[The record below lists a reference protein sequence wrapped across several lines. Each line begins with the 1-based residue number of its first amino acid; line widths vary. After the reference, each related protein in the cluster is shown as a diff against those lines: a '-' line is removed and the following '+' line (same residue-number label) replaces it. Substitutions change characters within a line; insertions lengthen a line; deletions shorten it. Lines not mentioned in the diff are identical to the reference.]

1 MDMEIRMK
9 TMREVELL
17 VVGAGPAGIGAA
29 IEASRYGA
37 KVLLVDDKDKPGG
50 QLFKQI
56 HKFFGSKEHLAGIRG
71 FDIGLHLLKEAESQ
85 GVEISL
91 QTKVLGI
98 MEKDVISLLVKE
110 RELKSIKAKRMI
122 LATGGIEKALSFS
135 GWTLPG
141 VMSAGAAQTLINIE
155 RVLPGK
161 RILMVGS
168 GNVGLIISYQLL
180 QAGAEVVGIV
190 EAAPSISGYLV
201 HAGKVMRAGV
211 PIYTSHTIKETRGT
225 KSVEE
230 AVIIALD
237 KKWNPIAGTEK
248 TVSADTI
255 CISVGLNPNGQLA
268 SLAGCEFKFFP
279 ELGGFL
285 PLHDDNM
292 ESTKKGI
299 YIAGDLSG
307 IEEANSALDEG
318 RLAGI
323 SVAAS
328 LGYIDSNRFA
338 KLKKDYWDR
347 LNKLRGGPFGY
358 TRAIAKKG
366 IISSFQQKEI
376 IGQERDSKKLEA
388 NAKLKKYKSVPSL
401 KEFQEFPGYPSLDR
415 IKKDAVACIECIQE
429 IPCDPC
435 VAACPFN
442 AIKINPHI
450 TNLPYLDEKKC
461 KGCGTCIASCPGLA
475 IFVLNYNYSSEKAA
489 ISFPYEYLPYPKI
502 GGKAVGV
509 NRKGE
514 PVAKVEI
521 VKVNQK
527 TNFDKTVVVTIACDK
542 EYIHQIRSIERI
554 KDDA

>member
-1 MDMEIRMK
+1 
-9 TMREVELL
+9 MREVELL
-17 VVGAGPAGIGAA
+17 VVGAGPAGLGAA
-29 IEASRYGA
+29 MEASRYGV

-71 FDIGLHLLKEAESQ
+71 FDIGSHLLKEAESRD
-85 GVEISL
+85 VEISL

-98 MEKDVISLLVKE
+98 MEKNVISLLVKE
-110 RELKSIKAKRMI
+110 RELKSIKTKRII
-122 LATGGIEKALSFS
+122 LATGGTEKALSFP

-155 RVLPGK
+155 RVLPGE

-168 GNVGLIISYQLL
+168 GNVGLIVGYQLL
-180 QAGAEVVGIV
+180 QAGADLVVII
-190 EAAPSISGYLV
+190 EAAPSITGYLV
-201 HAGKVMRAGV
+201 HAGKVARADV
-211 PIYTSHTIKETRGT
+211 PIYTGHTIKEVIGS
-225 KSVEE
+225 KSVKEV
-230 AVIIALD
+230 VIIALD
-237 KKWNPIAGTEK
+237 KKWNPIEGTEK
-248 TVSADTI
+248 TVPVDTV
-255 CISVGLNPNGQLA
+255 CISVGLNPNRQLA
-268 SLAGCEFKFFP
+268 SLAGCELGFFP

-318 RLAGI
+318 CLAGI

-328 LGYIDSNRFA
+328 LGYIGNNKFIR
-338 KLKKDYWDR
+338 LKEEYWNR
-347 LNKLRGGPFGY
+347 LNKLRRGPFGY
-358 TRAIAKKG
+358 RRTCAKKR
-366 IISSFQQKEI
+366 IISVFQHKETKYK
-376 IGQERDSKKLEA
+376 ERDIKKM
-388 NAKLKKYKSVPSL
+388 KLDTKIKSYKSVPPL
-401 KEFQEFPGYPSLDR
+401 KEFQEFPGYPSLAR
-415 IKKDAVACIECIQE
+415 IKKGAVACIECIQE

-435 VAACPFN
+435 VDACSFK
-442 AIKINPHI
+442 AININLHL
-450 TNLPYLDEKKC
+450 TNLPYLDENKC
-461 KGCGTCIASCPGLA
+461 KGCGACIAFCPGQA

-489 ISFPYEYLPYPKI
+489 ISFPYEYSPYPKV
-502 GGKAVGV
+502 GVRVMGV

-514 PVAKVEI
+514 PIAYVEI

-527 TNFDKTVVVTIACDK
+527 TNFDKTVVVTITCDK

-554 KDDA
+554 KSDFKKQ

>member
-1 MDMEIRMK
+1 MDTGTMMK
-9 TMREVELL
+9 RIREVELL
-17 VVGAGPAGIGAA
+17 VVGAGLAGLGAA

-71 FDIGLHLLKEAESQ
+71 FDIGLHLLKEADSQ

-98 MEKDVISLLVKE
+98 IEKDIISLLIKE
-110 RELKSIKAKRMI
+110 REMKLLKAKRI
-122 LATGGIEKALSFS
+122 VLATGGIEKALSFP

-155 RVLPGK
+155 RVLPGE

-168 GNVGLIISYQLL
+168 GNVGLIVSYQLL
-180 QAGAEVVGIV
+180 QAGADVVGIV
-190 EAAPSISGYLV
+190 EAAPSITGYLV
-201 HAGKVMRAGV
+201 HAGKVMRAGI
-211 PIYTSHTIKETRGT
+211 PIYTSYTIKEARGR

-230 AVIIALD
+230 SVIVALD
-237 KKWNPIAGTEK
+237 KKWNPIEGTEK
-248 TVSADTI
+248 TVPADTV

-285 PLHDDNM
+285 PLHNDNM

-323 SVAAS
+323 SVASS
-328 LGYIDSNRFA
+328 LGYIDNNKFV
-338 KLKKDYWDR
+338 KLKEEYWSR
-347 LNKLRGGPFGY
+347 LNGLRKGPFGAK
-358 TRAIAKKG
+358 RAIAKKG

-376 IGQERDSKKLEA
+376 VHQERDNKKLKE
-388 NAKLKKYKSVPSL
+388 NTKLKNYRSIPSL
-401 KEFQEFPGYPSLDR
+401 KEFQEFPGYPSLSR
-415 IKKDAVACIECIQE
+415 IKKGVVACIECIQE
-429 IPCDPC
+429 VPCDPC
-435 VAACPFN
+435 VTACPFK
-442 AIKINPHI
+442 AISISPHI
-450 TNLPYLDEKKC
+450 TNLPYLDENKC
-461 KGCGTCIASCPGLA
+461 KGCGACIASCPGQA

-489 ISFPYEYLPYPKI
+489 ISFPYEYLPYPKV
-502 GGKAVGV
+502 GGRFMGVG
-509 NRKGE
+509 RKGE
-514 PVAKVEI
+514 SVAEVEI
-521 VKVNQK
+521 VKVDK
-527 TNFDKTVVVTIACDK
+527 RANFDKTAVITIVCDK

-554 KDDA
+554 KDDV

>member
-1 MDMEIRMK
+1 MER
-9 TMREVELL
+9 MREVELL
-17 VVGAGPAGIGAA
+17 VVGAGPAGLGAA
-29 IEASRYGA
+29 IEASRYGV

-56 HKFFGSKEHLAGIRG
+56 HKFFGSKEHLAGTRG
-71 FDIGLHLLKEAESQ
+71 FDIGLHLLKEADSQ

-98 MEKDVISLLVKE
+98 MEKDIISLLVEEKE
-110 RELKSIKAKRMI
+110 MKLLKAKRI
-122 LATGGIEKALSFS
+122 VLATGGVEKALSFP

-155 RVLPGK
+155 RVLPGE

-180 QAGAEVVGIV
+180 QAGADVVGIV
-190 EAAPSISGYLV
+190 EAGPSITGYLV

-211 PIYTSHTIKETRGT
+211 PIYTSHTIKEARGR

-237 KKWNPIAGTEK
+237 KKWNPITGTEK
-248 TVSADTI
+248 KLPVDTI

-268 SLAGCEFKFFP
+268 RLAGCEFKFFP

-292 ESTKKGI
+292 ESTKRGI

-338 KLKKDYWDR
+338 KLKEDYWDR

-358 TRAIAKKG
+358 KRSIAKKR
-366 IISSFQQKEI
+366 ILLSLQQKETRY
-376 IGQERDSKKLEA
+376 QERDYIELEA
-388 NAKLKKYKSVPSL
+388 NTKLKNYKSIPSL
-401 KEFQEFPGYPSLDR
+401 KEFQKFPGYPSLSR
-415 IKKDAVACIECIQE
+415 IKKGAVACIECIQE

-435 VAACPFN
+435 VAACPFK
-442 AIKINPHI
+442 AININPYI
-450 TNLPYLDEKKC
+450 TDLPYLDENKC
-461 KGCGTCIASCPGLA
+461 KGCGACIASCPGQA
-475 IFVLNYNYSSEKAA
+475 IFVLNYNYSSKKAT
-489 ISFPYEYLPYPKI
+489 ISFPYEYLPYPKVR
-502 GGKAVGV
+502 GKAVGV

-514 PVAKVEI
+514 PVAEVEI
-521 VKVNQK
+521 VKVDK
-527 TNFDKTVVVTIACDK
+527 RANFDKTAIVTIACDK
-542 EYIHQIRSIERI
+542 KYIHQIRSIERI
-554 KDDA
+554 KDDVKKH

>member
-1 MDMEIRMK
+1 MK
-9 TMREVELL
+9 RMREVELL
-17 VVGAGPAGIGAA
+17 VVGAGPAGLGAA

-71 FDIGLHLLKEAESQ
+71 FDIGLRLLKEADSQ

-98 MEKDVISLLVKE
+98 MERDIISLLIKE
-110 RELKSIKAKRMI
+110 REMKLLKAKRI
-122 LATGGIEKALSFS
+122 VLATGGIEKVLSFP

-161 RILMVGS
+161 KILMIGS
-168 GNVGLIISYQLL
+168 GNVGLVISYQLL
-180 QAGAEVVGIV
+180 QAGADVVGIV
-190 EAAPSISGYLV
+190 EAEPSITGYLV

-211 PIYTSHTIKETRGT
+211 PIYTSHTVKEVRGR

-230 AVIIALD
+230 AVIVALD
-237 KKWNPIAGTEK
+237 KKWNSIEGTEK
-248 TVSADTI
+248 TVPADTV
-255 CISVGLNPNGQLA
+255 CISVGLNPNRQLA
-268 SLAGCEFKFFP
+268 SLAGCELKFFP

-292 ESTKKGI
+292 ESTKRGI

-328 LGYIDSNRFA
+328 LGYIDNNKFIR
-338 KLKKDYWDR
+338 LKEEYWSR

-358 TRAIAKKG
+358 RRTIAKKR
-366 IISSFQQKEI
+366 IISVFQQKEI
-376 IGQERDSKKLEA
+376 KYEERDMKKI
-388 NAKLKKYKSVPSL
+388 KLNTRIKSYRNVPLL
-401 KEFQEFPGYPSLDR
+401 KEFQKFPGYSSSAR
-415 IKKDAVACIECIQE
+415 IKKGAVACIECIQE

-435 VAACPFN
+435 VAACPFE
-442 AIKINPHI
+442 AININPHI
-450 TNLPYLDEKKC
+450 TNLPYLDENKC
-461 KGCGTCIASCPGLA
+461 KGCGTCIASCPGQA

-489 ISFPYEYLPYPKI
+489 ISFPYEYLPYPKV
-502 GGKAVGV
+502 GGRFMGV

-514 PVAKVEI
+514 PIAEVEI

-527 TNFDKTVVVTIACDK
+527 TNFDKTAVVTIACDK
-542 EYIHQIRSIERI
+542 KYINQIRSIERI
-554 KDDA
+554 KDHV

>member
-1 MDMEIRMK
+1 MDTEKKMK
-9 TMREVELL
+9 RMREVELL
-17 VVGAGPAGIGAA
+17 VVGAGPAGLGAA
-29 IEASRYGA
+29 IEASRYGV

-56 HKFFGSKEHLAGIRG
+56 HKFFGSKEHLAGTRG
-71 FDIGLHLLKEAESQ
+71 FDIGLYLLKEADSQ

-110 RELKSIKAKRMI
+110 RELKSIKAKRII
-122 LATGGIEKALSFS
+122 LATGGIEKALSFP

-155 RVLPGK
+155 RVLPGE

-190 EAAPSISGYLV
+190 EAAPSITGYLV

-211 PIYTSHTIKETRGT
+211 PIYTSYTIKEVRGE

-230 AVIIALD
+230 AVIVALD
-237 KKWNPIAGTEK
+237 KKWNSIEGTEK
-248 TVSADTI
+248 TVPADTV
-255 CISVGLNPNGQLA
+255 CISVGLNPNRQLA
-268 SLAGCEFKFFP
+268 SLAGCELGFFP

-328 LGYIDSNRFA
+328 LGYIDNNKFIR
-338 KLKKDYWDR
+338 LKEEYWNS
-347 LNKLRGGPFGY
+347 LNGLRKGPFGY
-358 TRAIAKKG
+358 ERSIAKNRILFTLQG
-366 IISSFQQKEI
+366 KEI
-376 IGQERDSKKLEA
+376 KYQKRDCKELEE
-388 NAKLKKYKSVPSL
+388 NIKFKNYKSIPSL
-401 KEFQEFPGYPSLDR
+401 KEFQEFPGYPSLSR
-415 IKKDAVACIECIQE
+415 IKKGAVACIECIQE

-435 VAACPFN
+435 VAACTYK
-442 AIKINPHI
+442 AININPHI
-450 TNLPYLDEKKC
+450 TNLPYLDENKC
-461 KGCGTCIASCPGLA
+461 KGCGACIASCPGQA
-475 IFVLNYNYSSEKAA
+475 IFVLDNNYYSDKAA
-489 ISFPYEYLPYPKI
+489 ISFPYEYLPYPRI
-502 GGKAVGV
+502 GDRIMGV

-514 PVAKVEI
+514 PVTEVEI
-521 VKVNQK
+521 VKIDQK
-527 TNFDKTVVVTIACDK
+527 ANFDKTAVVTVVYDK
-542 EYIHQIRSIERI
+542 KYIHQIRSIERV
-554 KDDA
+554 KDDV

>member
-1 MDMEIRMK
+1 MDTGTMMK
-9 TMREVELL
+9 RIREVELL
-17 VVGAGPAGIGAA
+17 VVGAGLAGLGAA

-71 FDIGLHLLKEAESQ
+71 FDIGLHLLKEADSQ

-98 MEKDVISLLVKE
+98 IEKDIISLLIKE
-110 RELKSIKAKRMI
+110 REMKLLKAKRI
-122 LATGGIEKALSFS
+122 VLATGGIEKALSFP

-155 RVLPGK
+155 RVLPGE

-168 GNVGLIISYQLL
+168 GNVGLIVSYQLL
-180 QAGAEVVGIV
+180 QAGADVVGIV
-190 EAAPSISGYLV
+190 EAAPSITGYLV

-211 PIYTSHTIKETRGT
+211 PIYTSYTIKEARGK

-230 AVIIALD
+230 SVIVALD
-237 KKWNPIAGTEK
+237 KKWNPIEGTEK
-248 TVSADTI
+248 TVPADTV

-285 PLHDDNM
+285 PLHNDNM

-323 SVAAS
+323 SVASS
-328 LGYIDSNRFA
+328 LGYIDNNKFV
-338 KLKKDYWDR
+338 KLKEEYWSR
-347 LNKLRGGPFGY
+347 LNGLRKGPFGAK
-358 TRAIAKKG
+358 RAIAKKG

-376 IGQERDSKKLEA
+376 VHQERDNKKLKE
-388 NAKLKKYKSVPSL
+388 NTKLKNYRSIPSL
-401 KEFQEFPGYPSLDR
+401 KEFQEFPGYPSLSR
-415 IKKDAVACIECIQE
+415 IKKGVVACIECIQE
-429 IPCDPC
+429 VPCDPC
-435 VAACPFN
+435 VTACPFK
-442 AIKINPHI
+442 AISISPHI
-450 TNLPYLDEKKC
+450 TNLPYLDENKC
-461 KGCGTCIASCPGLA
+461 KGCGACIASCPGQA

-489 ISFPYEYLPYPKI
+489 ISFPYEYLPYPKV
-502 GGKAVGV
+502 GGRFMGVG
-509 NRKGE
+509 RKGE
-514 PVAKVEI
+514 SVAEVEI
-521 VKVNQK
+521 VKVDK
-527 TNFDKTVVVTIACDK
+527 RANFDKTAVITIVCDK

-554 KDDA
+554 KDDV

>member
-1 MDMEIRMK
+1 MKYNMDTETMMK
-9 TMREVELL
+9 RMREVELL
-17 VVGAGPAGIGAA
+17 VVGAGPAGLGAA

-71 FDIGLHLLKEAESQ
+71 FDIGLHLLKEADSQ

-98 MEKDVISLLVKE
+98 IEKDVISLLVKE
-110 RELKSIKAKRMI
+110 REMKLLKAKRI
-122 LATGGIEKALSFS
+122 VLATGGIEKALSFP

-155 RVLPGK
+155 RVLPGE

-180 QAGAEVVGIV
+180 QAGADVAGIV
-190 EAAPSISGYLV
+190 EAAPSITGYLV
-201 HAGKVMRAGV
+201 HAGKVLRAGV
-211 PIYTSHTIKETRGT
+211 PIYTSYTIKEARGR

-237 KKWNPIAGTEK
+237 KKWNPIEGTEK
-248 TVSADTI
+248 TVPADTV

-285 PLHDDNM
+285 PLHNDNM

-328 LGYIDSNRFA
+328 LGYINNNKFIR
-338 KLKKDYWDR
+338 LKEEYWNR
-347 LNKLRGGPFGY
+347 LNGLRRGPFGY
-358 TRAIAKKG
+358 KRSIAKKR
-366 IISSFQQKEI
+366 ILLSSQRKEMKY
-376 IGQERDSKKLEA
+376 QERDCIELEA
-388 NAKLKKYKSVPSL
+388 NNKLKNYESIPSL
-401 KEFQEFPGYPSLDR
+401 KEFQEFPGYPSLSR
-415 IKKDAVACIECIQE
+415 IKKGAVACIECIQE

-435 VAACPFN
+435 VAACSFK
-442 AIKINPHI
+442 AININPHI
-450 TNLPYLDEKKC
+450 TNLPYLDENKC
-461 KGCGTCIASCPGLA
+461 KGCGACIASCPGQA
-475 IFVLNYNYSSEKAA
+475 IFVLNFNYSSEKAA
-489 ISFPYEYLPYPKI
+489 ISFPHEYLPYPKV
-502 GGKAVGV
+502 GGRLMGV

-514 PVAKVEI
+514 PIAEVEI

-527 TNFDKTVVVTIACDK
+527 TNLDKTAVV
-542 EYIHQIRSIERI
+542 
-554 KDDA
+554 

>member
-1 MDMEIRMK
+1 MK
-9 TMREVELL
+9 RIREVELL
-17 VVGAGPAGIGAA
+17 VVGAGPAGLGAA

-56 HKFFGSKEHLAGIRG
+56 HKFFGSKEHLAGTRG
-71 FDIGLHLLKEAESQ
+71 FNIGLHLLKEAASQ

-98 MEKDVISLLVKE
+98 MMDKDVISLLVEE
-110 RELKSIKAKRMI
+110 RELKSIKAKRII
-122 LATGGIEKALSFS
+122 LTTGGIEKALSFP

-155 RVLPGK
+155 RVLPGE

-168 GNVGLIISYQLL
+168 GNVGLIVSYQLL
-180 QAGAEVVGIV
+180 QAGADVVGIV
-190 EAAPSISGYLV
+190 EAAPYIAGYLV

-211 PIYTSHTIKETRGT
+211 PLFTGYTIKEARGRE
-225 KSVEE
+225 SVEE

-237 KKWNPIAGTEK
+237 KKWNPIERTERIIP
-248 TVSADTI
+248 VDTI
-255 CISVGLNPNGQLA
+255 CISVGLSPNIRLA
-268 SLAGCEFKFFP
+268 SLGGCELGFFQ

-328 LGYIDSNRFA
+328 LGYLDNNSFTT
-338 KLKKDYWDR
+338 LKEEYGKR
-347 LNKLRGGPFGY
+347 LDGLREGPFGY
-358 TRAIAKKG
+358 TRTIAKKR
-366 IISSFQQKEI
+366 IVSSFKREEIKCKEGDI
-376 IGQERDSKKLEA
+376 
-388 NAKLKKYKSVPSL
+388 AKIELDTRVKNFKSIPSL
-401 KEFQEFPGYPSLDR
+401 GEFQKFPGYPSLTR
-415 IKKDAVACIECIQE
+415 IKKGAVACIECIQE

-435 VAACPFN
+435 VAACPFK
-442 AIKINPHI
+442 AIDINSYI
-450 TNLPYLDEKKC
+450 TNLPYLDENKC
-461 KGCGTCIASCPGLA
+461 KGCGACIASCPGHA
-475 IFVLNYNYSSEKAA
+475 IFVLNYNYSSQKAA

-514 PVAKVEI
+514 LVAEVEI
-521 VKVNQK
+521 VRVDQR
-527 TNFDKTVVVTIACDK
+527 TSFDKTAVVTIACDK
-542 EYIHQIRSIERI
+542 NYINQIRSIERI
-554 KDDA
+554 KNDV

>member
-1 MDMEIRMK
+1 
-9 TMREVELL
+9 MREVELL
-17 VVGAGPAGIGAA
+17 IVGAGPAGLGAA

-56 HKFFGSKEHLAGIRG
+56 HKFFGSKEHLAGTRG
-71 FDIGLHLLKEAESQ
+71 FDIGLRLLKEADSQ
-85 GVEISL
+85 GVEIFL

-98 MEKDVISLLVKE
+98 MEKDVVSLLVKE
-110 RELKSIKAKRMI
+110 KEMKLLKAKRI
-122 LATGGIEKALSFS
+122 VLATGGIEKALSFP

-141 VMSAGAAQTLINIE
+141 VMSAGAAQTLVNIE
-155 RVLPGK
+155 RVLPGE

-211 PIYTSHTIKETRGT
+211 PIYTNHTIKEARGT

-237 KKWNPIAGTEK
+237 KKWNPIEGTEK
-248 TVSADTI
+248 SIPTDTV

-268 SLAGCEFKFFP
+268 NLAGCELKFFP

-285 PLHDDNM
+285 PLHNDNM

-328 LGYIDSNRFA
+328 LGYIDNNKFIR
-338 KLKKDYWDR
+338 LKEEYWNR
-347 LNKLRGGPFGY
+347 LNKLREGPFGY
-358 TRAIAKKG
+358 TRAIAKKR

-376 IGQERDSKKLEA
+376 AYQERDNKKLKE
-388 NAKLKKYKSVPSL
+388 NTKLKNYKSIPSL
-401 KEFQEFPGYPSLDR
+401 KEFQEFPGYPSLSR
-415 IKKDAVACIECIQE
+415 IKKGAVACVECIQE

-435 VAACPFN
+435 VAACPFK
-442 AIKINPHI
+442 AININPHI
-450 TNLPYLDEKKC
+450 TNLPYLDENKC
-461 KGCGTCIASCPGLA
+461 KGCGLCIASCPGQA
-475 IFVLNYNYSSEKAA
+475 IFVLDYNYSSEKAA
-489 ISFPYEYLPYPKI
+489 ISFPYEYLPYPKV
-502 GGKAVGV
+502 GGRFMGV

-514 PVAKVEI
+514 PIVEI
-521 VKVNQK
+521 EIIKVNQK
-527 TNFDKTVVVTIACDK
+527 TNFDKTAVVTIACDK
-542 EYIHQIRSIERI
+542 KYINQIRSIERI
-554 KDDA
+554 KDDV

>member
-1 MDMEIRMK
+1 MK
-9 TMREVELL
+9 KMREVELL
-17 VVGAGPAGIGAA
+17 VVGAGPAGLGAA

-71 FDIGLHLLKEAESQ
+71 FNIGLHLLKEADFQ

-98 MEKDVISLLVKE
+98 MEKDIISLLVKE
-110 RELKSIKAKRMI
+110 KEIKLLKAKRII
-122 LATGGIEKALSFS
+122 LATGGIEKALSFP

-155 RVLPGK
+155 RVLPGEK
-161 RILMVGS
+161 ILMVGS
-168 GNVGLIISYQLL
+168 GNVGFIICYQLL

-190 EAAPSISGYLV
+190 EAAPSISGYMV

-211 PIYTSHTIKETRGT
+211 PIYTNHTIKEARGR
-225 KSVEE
+225 KSVKE

-237 KKWNPIAGTEK
+237 KKWNPINGTEK
-248 TVSADTI
+248 FIPVDTV

-268 SLAGCEFKFFP
+268 NLAGCEFKFFP

-328 LGYIDSNRFA
+328 LGYIDNNKFI
-338 KLKKDYWDR
+338 KLKEEYWNR
-347 LNKLRGGPFGY
+347 LNELRGGPFGC

-366 IISSFQQKEI
+366 IISSFQQKETI
-376 IGQERDSKKLEA
+376 YQERDNKKLEA
-388 NAKLKKYKSVPSL
+388 NTKLKKYKSIPSL

-435 VAACPFN
+435 VAACPFK

-450 TNLPYLDEKKC
+450 TNLPYLDENKC
-461 KGCGTCIASCPGLA
+461 KGCGACIASCPGLA
-475 IFVLNYNYSSEKAA
+475 IFVLNYNYSSKKAV

-502 GGKAVGV
+502 GEKAVGV

-514 PVAKVEI
+514 PVAEVEI
-521 VKVNQK
+521 VKLDK
-527 TNFDKTVVVTIACDK
+527 RANFDKTVVITIACDK
-542 EYIHQIRSIERI
+542 KYINQIRSIERI
-554 KDDA
+554 KNDV

>member
-1 MDMEIRMK
+1 
-9 TMREVELL
+9 MREVELL
-17 VVGAGPAGIGAA
+17 VVGAGPAGLGAA

-56 HKFFGSKEHLAGIRG
+56 HKFFGSKEHLAGTRG
-71 FDIGLHLLKEAESQ
+71 FDIGLRLLKEADFQ

-98 MEKDVISLLVKE
+98 MEKDIISLLVEEKE
-110 RELKSIKAKRMI
+110 MELLKAKRI
-122 LATGGIEKALSFS
+122 VLATGGVEKALSFP

-155 RVLPGK
+155 RVLPGE

-180 QAGAEVVGIV
+180 QAGADVLGIV

-211 PIYTSHTIKETRGT
+211 PIYTNYTIKEARGR

-230 AVIIALD
+230 AVIVALD
-237 KKWNPIAGTEK
+237 KKWNPIKGTEK
-248 TVSADTI
+248 SVPVDAV

-268 SLAGCEFKFFP
+268 SLAGCELKFFP

-328 LGYIDSNRFA
+328 LGYIDNDKFIR
-338 KLKKDYWDR
+338 LKEEYWDR

-366 IISSFQQKEI
+366 IISSFQQKKI
-376 IGQERDSKKLEA
+376 ICQERDNKKLEA
-388 NAKLKKYKSVPSL
+388 NTKLKKYRNVPSL

-435 VAACPFN
+435 VAACPFE
-442 AIKINPHI
+442 AININPHI
-450 TNLPYLDEKKC
+450 TSLPYLNENKC
-461 KGCGTCIASCPGLA
+461 KGCGACIASCPGQA
-475 IFVLNYNYSSEKAA
+475 IFVLNYKYSSEKAA
-489 ISFPYEYLPYPKI
+489 ISFPYEYLPYPKV
-502 GGKAVGV
+502 GGRFMGV

-514 PVAKVEI
+514 PVAEVEI
-521 VKVNQK
+521 VKVDK
-527 TNFDKTVVVTIACDK
+527 RANFDKTAVITIACDK
-542 EYIHQIRSIERI
+542 KYINQIRSIERI

>member
-1 MDMEIRMK
+1 
-9 TMREVELL
+9 MREVELL
-17 VVGAGPAGIGAA
+17 VVGAGPAGLGAA

-37 KVLLVDDKDKPGG
+37 EVLLVDDKDKPGG

-56 HKFFGSKEHLAGIRG
+56 HKFFGSKEHLAGTRG
-71 FDIGLHLLKEAESQ
+71 FDIGLRLLKEADSQ

-98 MEKDVISLLVKE
+98 MEKDIISLLVKE
-110 RELKSIKAKRMI
+110 KEIKLLKAKRI
-122 LATGGIEKALSFS
+122 VLATGGIEKALSFP

-155 RVLPGK
+155 RVLPGEK
-161 RILMVGS
+161 ILMVGS
-168 GNVGLIISYQLL
+168 GNVGLIISYQLI

-190 EAAPSISGYLV
+190 EAAPSITGYLV
-201 HAGKVMRAGV
+201 HTGKVMRAGV
-211 PIYTSHTIKETRGT
+211 PIYTSHTIKEARGR

-230 AVIIALD
+230 AVITALD

-268 SLAGCEFKFFP
+268 NLAGCEFKFFP

-299 YIAGDLSG
+299 YVAGDLSG

-323 SVAAS
+323 SIAAS

-338 KLKKDYWDR
+338 KLKEDYWNR
-347 LNKLRGGPFGY
+347 LNGLRKGPFGVK
-358 TRAIAKKG
+358 RAIVKKR
-366 IISSFQQKEI
+366 IISLFQQKEI
-376 IGQERDSKKLEA
+376 IYQEIDNKKLEE
-388 NAKLKKYKSVPSL
+388 NTKLKKHKSVPSL

-435 VAACPFN
+435 VAACPFK
-442 AIKINPHI
+442 AININPHI
-450 TNLPYLDEKKC
+450 TNLPYLDEDKC
-461 KGCGTCIASCPGLA
+461 KGCGACIASCPGQA

-489 ISFPYEYLPYPKI
+489 ISFPYEYLPYPKA

-514 PVAKVEI
+514 PVAEVEI
-521 VKVNQK
+521 VKVDQR
-527 TNFDKTVVVTIACDK
+527 TNFDKTAVVTIACDK
-542 EYIHQIRSIERI
+542 KYIHQIRSIERI
-554 KDDA
+554 KDDVKKH

>member
-1 MDMEIRMK
+1 MDTEKKVKR
-9 TMREVELL
+9 MREVELL
-17 VVGAGPAGIGAA
+17 VVGAGPAGLGAA
-29 IEASRYGA
+29 IEASRYGT

-56 HKFFGSKEHLAGIRG
+56 HKFFGSKEHLAGTRG
-71 FDIGLHLLKEAESQ
+71 FDIGLHLLKEADSQ

-98 MEKDVISLLVKE
+98 MEKDIISLLIKE
-110 RELKSIKAKRMI
+110 REMKLLKAKRI
-122 LATGGIEKALSFS
+122 VLATGGIEKALSFP

-155 RVLPGK
+155 RVLPGE

-180 QAGAEVVGIV
+180 QAGADVVGIV
-190 EAAPSISGYLV
+190 EAAPSITGYLV
-201 HAGKVMRAGV
+201 HAGKIMRAGV
-211 PIYTSHTIKETRGT
+211 PIYTSHTIKEARGR

-237 KKWNPIAGTEK
+237 KKWNPIKGTEK
-248 TVSADTI
+248 TVPADTV

-268 SLAGCEFKFFP
+268 NLAGCEFKFFP

-328 LGYIDSNRFA
+328 LGYIDNDRFV
-338 KLKKDYWDR
+338 KLKEEYWNR
-347 LNKLRGGPFGY
+347 LNGLRKGPFGY
-358 TRAIAKKG
+358 NRAIAKKG
-366 IISSFQQKEI
+366 IVSSFQQKEI
-376 IGQERDSKKLEA
+376 IYQERDNKKLKA
-388 NAKLKKYKSVPSL
+388 NTKLKNYKNIPSL
-401 KEFQEFPGYPSLDR
+401 KEFQEFPGYPSLSR
-415 IKKDAVACIECIQE
+415 IKKRAVACIECIQE

-435 VAACPFN
+435 VDACPFK
-442 AIKINPHI
+442 AININPHI
-450 TNLPYLDEKKC
+450 TNLPYLDENKC
-461 KGCGTCIASCPGLA
+461 KGCGTCIASCPGQA

-489 ISFPYEYLPYPKI
+489 ISFPYEYLPYPKV
-502 GGKAVGV
+502 GERFMGV

-514 PVAKVEI
+514 PIAEVEI
-521 VKVNQK
+521 VKVDQR
-527 TNFDKTVVVTIACDK
+527 TNFDKTAVVTIACDK
-542 EYIHQIRSIERI
+542 KYINQIRSIERI
-554 KDDA
+554 KDDV